1 MDPVLGLGQLTSS
14 SVAPTAQSLGSLD
27 PNAFMNLMIAQL
39 RYQDPLA
46 PSDANAMMQ
55 QTTMLAQT
63 ELMTK
68 LATAQQQLLGLQ
80 RATIAVDL
88 VGTQVVGVA
97 ADGTTVDG
105 VVDAVR
111 FSTDGPLLV
120 VGDAEIALEDAT
132 QLGGRP
138 AAPGTTDPVDQ
149 PLTGGT
155 TTDPVADPVTDQ
167 TSG

>member
-14 SVAPTAQSLGSLD
+14 TVSPTAQSLGSLD

-39 RYQDPLA
+39 RYQDPMA
-46 PSDANAMMQ
+46 PSDTNAMMQ
-55 QTTMLAQT
+55 QTSMLAQT

-88 VGTQVVGVA
+88 VGTQVSGVT

-132 QLGGRP
+132 QLGGASAVTSP
-138 AAPGTTDPVDQ
+138 VEQPSADTATDPVED
-149 PLTGGT
+149 PLTT
-155 TTDPVADPVTDQ
+155 T
-167 TSG
+167 G